1 MSLINEGDSFPSQL
15 WSVVRLLQS
24 VPGKLDVGTARRI
37 LTPDTLPTGDKEN
50 EDFKVAVG
58 TLTDLGLVTIVGDA
72 IELTPTARALS
83 PDNVAGFNGLLREA
97 ALDQSRNA
105 RLADK
110 TPTGEPD
117 LSGPKDLVRA
127 LAWFLTL
134 DPFKPLDW
142 DAVQG
147 PQATAFAPHLPEPLA
162 NDVRWNRF
170 TYWGPAL
177 GFVARPLLPPKGAV
191 RLVPDCT
198 VAVRDTVLALWKED
212 EQVDAAEAVTRITD
226 RLPVLPGGV
235 YSRSLGLEG
244 PAGTVSASLSNALLT
259 GEEQGWLTFGRLA
272 DAADDIL
279 LTDVGG
285 TRRVTQFTITRS
297 A

>member
-1 MSLINEGDSFPSQL
+1 MSLINAGDSFPAQL

-24 VPGKLDVGTARRI
+24 VRGKIDTDTARRI

-50 EDFKVAVG
+50 EDFKAAVD
-58 TLTDLGLVTIVGDA
+58 TLTDLGLVTVTGDV
-72 IELTPTARALS
+72 IELTPVVRALS
-83 PDNVAGFNGLLREA
+83 PNDVAAFNGLLREA
-97 ALDQSRNA
+97 ALDQSRNVG
-105 RLADK
+105 LADR
-110 TPTGEPD
+110 TPNGEPD

-134 DPFKPLDW
+134 DPFKPLDL
-142 DAVQG
+142 DAVQAL
-147 PQATAFAPHLPEPLA
+147 QMDAFASYLPKPFA
-162 NDVRWNRF
+162 TDVRWTWF

-177 GFVARPLLPPKGAV
+177 GFVARPLIPPKGAV

-198 VAVRDTVLALWKED
+198 VAVRDTVLALWQEG

-244 PAGTVSASLSNALLT
+244 PPGAVCASLSNALLS
-259 GEEQGWLTFGRLA
+259 GEEQGWLTLTRLA

-279 LTDVGG
+279 LTDMRGS
-285 TRRVTQFTITRS
+285 RRVTQFTITRS